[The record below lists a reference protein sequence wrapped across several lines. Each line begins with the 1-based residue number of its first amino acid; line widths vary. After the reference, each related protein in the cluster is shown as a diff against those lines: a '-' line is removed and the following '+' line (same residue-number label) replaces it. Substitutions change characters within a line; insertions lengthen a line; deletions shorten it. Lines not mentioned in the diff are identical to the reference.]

1 MYQIFN
7 YILSGLV
14 IILTP
19 ILYTKLIIKSPEK
32 IFTKE
37 KIILTIISVIFTILT
52 QLILNNII
60 KTLALCIIFI
70 ITIKRIFNIDY
81 WKSTILIII
90 YIALMMLIEGFDL
103 IFIIYVLK
111 LNKEFCYTQLA
122 GGLLLNIIITI
133 ETLLVILL
141 LKNQIKKI
149 LNYELDNNK
158 KLIAQLCLALFSTLY
173 CFYDAFTNIVI
184 NKNFLISIA
193 IIAAFMIVLIN
204 LIYQLIINSQKG
216 KEYDKLLEFM
226 KIYEKEIELQRTQRH
241 ETKNQLL
248 TIKAKIYDKEDKESI
263 VGYIDNIL
271 DEKIVVSQEHYAK
284 FQYLPAN
291 GIKALF
297 YFKTSEAERKGVK
310 VSINISKR
318 LENSILYNL
327 NATEFNQLGKLIGIY
342 IDNAIEASSTSQK
355 KELGIEIYL
364 ISNNVEIIITN
375 SYDDNKK
382 VISNNGKST
391 KGKNRGHGL
400 LLAKNIIEFSDRFAC
415 EKTIT
420 NKIYTRKLIIHNNK

>member
-1 MYQIFN
+1 
-7 YILSGLV
+7 
-14 IILTP
+14 
-19 ILYTKLIIKSPEK
+19 
-32 IFTKE
+32 
-37 KIILTIISVIFTILT
+37 
-52 QLILNNII
+52 
-60 KTLALCIIFI
+60 
-70 ITIKRIFNIDY
+70 
-81 WKSTILIII
+81 
-90 YIALMMLIEGFDL
+90 MMLIEGFDL

>member
-342 IDNAIEASSTSQK
+342 IESM
-355 KELGIEIYL
+355 
-364 ISNNVEIIITN
+364 
-375 SYDDNKK
+375 
-382 VISNNGKST
+382 
-391 KGKNRGHGL
+391 
-400 LLAKNIIEFSDRFAC
+400 
-415 EKTIT
+415 
-420 NKIYTRKLIIHNNK
+420 

>member
-1 MYQIFN
+1 
-7 YILSGLV
+7 
-14 IILTP
+14 
-19 ILYTKLIIKSPEK
+19 
-32 IFTKE
+32 
-37 KIILTIISVIFTILT
+37 
-52 QLILNNII
+52 
-60 KTLALCIIFI
+60 
-70 ITIKRIFNIDY
+70 
-81 WKSTILIII
+81 
-90 YIALMMLIEGFDL
+90 
-103 IFIIYVLK
+103 
-111 LNKEFCYTQLA
+111 
-122 GGLLLNIIITI
+122 
-133 ETLLVILL
+133 
-141 LKNQIKKI
+141 
-149 LNYELDNNK
+149 
-158 KLIAQLCLALFSTLY
+158 
-173 CFYDAFTNIVI
+173 
-184 NKNFLISIA
+184 
-193 IIAAFMIVLIN
+193 
-204 LIYQLIINSQKG
+204 
-216 KEYDKLLEFM
+216 M